1 MRTEN
6 YSPIEHVTIKST
18 VESNTDEKR
27 ILLGKAYKSEKK
39 LLHRSPAIQ
48 EITFDD
54 HDHRLLSIGVNDIPL

>member
-1 MRTEN
+1 MRTDN
-6 YSPIEHVTIKST
+6 FSPIEHIIAKST
-18 VESNTDEKR
+18 VDSTRDEKR